1 MPKRPAQPAI
11 SASADATLAAYRQY
25 LDAEEDVD
33 ATTRRCYLSDLRQF
47 ASWCEATWM
56 DGQEH
61 PSAFVP
67 TAVAAPLI
75 KEYRSHLQ
83 TVVKLRPATINRQL
97 ISLKRY
103 FAWAL
108 ATQQITRD
116 PSRAVKA
123 IPQEVL
129 PPRHLTDQEE
139 HALVAAV
146 EQHGTERDRVIVLLL
161 LHTGLR
167 AEELCGLRREQ
178 VTLGRR
184 SGHLAIYGKR
194 NKYREVPLNST
205 ARQVLE
211 PYLAHL
217 PPTVPYL
224 FPSNK
229 GRVGN
234 AVVSAPQP
242 DGTPQGNR
250 TDAGN
255 GAARRQPAPIGT
267 RALNYLVMK
276 YAALAKLADLSPHDL
291 RHRFGYVL
299 AQTVPLH
306 RLAQIMGH
314 DSLDTTAIY
323 IRGTPQDLQQAVEQR
338 AWT

>member
-11 SASADATLAAYRQY
+11 STVAAASLDQYHHY
-25 LDAEEDVD
+25 LDTEEDVD

-47 ASWCEATWM
+47 AHWCEATWH

-61 PSAFVP
+61 TPGFAP
-67 TAVAAPLI
+67 ALVAAPLI
-75 KEYRSHLQ
+75 KQYRSYLQ
-83 TVVKLRPATINRQL
+83 TVVQLRPATINRQL

-108 ATQQITRD
+108 ATEQVTRD
-116 PSRAVKA
+116 PSRMVKGL
-123 IPQEVL
+123 PQEAV

-139 HALVAAV
+139 HALVAVV
-146 EQHGTERDRVIVLLL
+146 EQYGSVRDRVIVLLL

-167 AEELCGLRREQ
+167 AEELCGLRRDH

-184 SGHLAIYGKR
+184 SGHLTIYGKR

-211 PYLAHL
+211 PYLAQL
-217 PPTVPYL
+217 PPAVAYL
-224 FPSNK
+224 FPSTK
-229 GRVGN
+229 RGDDGGSGRASGDTLHGQHVDGEM
-234 AVVSAPQP
+234 VIGQQP
-242 DGTPQGNR
+242 R
-250 TDAGN
+250 
-255 GAARRQPAPIGT
+255 PIGT
-267 RALNYLVMK
+267 RALHHLLAK
-276 YAALAKLADLSPHDL
+276 YASLAKVAHLSPHDL

-323 IRGTPQDLQQAVEQR
+323 VRGTPQDLQQAVEQR

>member
-1 MPKRPAQPAI
+1 MPKRAAQPVI
-11 SASADATLAAYRQY
+11 SVAAAATLAQYQRY
-25 LDAEEDVD
+25 LDREEDVD
-33 ATTRRCYLSDLRQF
+33 ATTCRCYLSDLRQF
-47 ASWCEATWM
+47 AHWCEATWQ

-61 PSAFVP
+61 APMFAP
-67 TAVAAPLI
+67 ALIATPLI
-75 KEYRSHLQ
+75 KQYRGYLQ
-83 TVVKLRPATINRQL
+83 TVVQLRPATINRQL

-108 ATQQITRD
+108 ATEQITRD
-116 PSRAVKA
+116 PSRMVKA
-123 IPQEVL
+123 LPQEVV

-146 EQHGTERDRVIVLLL
+146 EHHGSERDRVIVLLL

-167 AEELCGLRREQ
+167 AEELCALRRDQ

-217 PPTVPYL
+217 PPAVPCL

-229 GRVGN
+229 GGVDLPPGSQADVGN
-234 AVVSAPQP
+234 VVGAPQP
-242 DGTPQGNR
+242 K
-250 TDAGN
+250 
-255 GAARRQPAPIGT
+255 PIGT
-267 RALNYLVMK
+267 RALNHLVAK
-276 YAALAKLADLSPHDL
+276 YADLAKVADLSPHDL

-306 RLAQIMGH
+306 RLAQLMGH

-323 IRGTPQDLQQAVEQR
+323 VRGTPQDLQQAVEQR
-338 AWT
+338 AW